1 MRYDMAG
8 TVLTLANDLGC
19 YMHLGEFYNT
29 TI

>member
-1 MRYDMAG
+1 MRYDMTG
-8 TVLTLANDLGC
+8 TVLTLANDLES